1 MPSGIL
7 IIDKPAGWTSMD
19 VCAKVRGIFH
29 EKRVGHGGTLDPMA
43 TGVLPVFVGQATRG
57 VEFAE
62 NGQKEY
68 VAGLRLG
75 QVTDTQ
81 DVTGT
86 TLETRPVTADRAAL
100 ESLLPRFLGEQ
111 DQIPPMYSAVKVGG
125 QKLYDLARKG
135 QVVER
140 KPRRITIYELELLAQ
155 ESATDYLLRC
165 RCSKGTYIRVLAEDI
180 GTALG
185 VPATLAA
192 LRRTRAGAFKI
203 EECHTLP
210 EILAAAEAGTL
221 QQSGWLL
228 PVEHV
233 FASLPALTVDDA
245 VKKHLFN
252 GCPTSH
258 YRAQDGKY
266 RVYDAAGTFLGLA
279 NVTQGVLQ
287 VEKIFC
293 ERA

>member
-57 VEFAE
+57 VEFAD

-165 RCSKGTYIRVLAEDI
+165 RCSKGTYIRTLCHDI
-180 GTALG
+180 GRQLG
-185 VPATLAA
+185 CGGTLYA
-192 LRRTRAGAFKI
+192 LRRTMAVGFRLEQAV
-203 EECHTLP
+203 TL
-210 EILAAAEAGTL
+210 EAVQAQGTAL
-221 QQSGWLL
+221 LL
-228 PVEHV
+228 PTDSL
-233 FASLPALTVDDA
+233 FAEYPALP
-245 VKKHLFN
+245 L
-252 GCPTSH
+252 TSGLLEK
-258 YRAQDGKY
+258 RVRCGNPIPLPGTPDGIY
-266 RVYDAAGTFLGLA
+266 RVYSRDRQFLCLSRAAGGTLTSIKNFFGA
-279 NVTQGVLQ
+279 
-287 VEKIFC
+287 
-293 ERA
+293 

>member
-43 TGVLPVFVGQATRG
+43 TGVLPVFVGQATRA

-100 ESLLPRFLGEQ
+100 EALLPRFLGEQ
-111 DQIPPMYSAVKVGG
+111 EQIPPMYSAVKVGG

-155 ESATDYLLRC
+155 ESGTDYLLRC
-165 RCSKGTYIRVLAEDI
+165 RCSKGTYIRTLCHDI
-180 GTALG
+180 GRQLG
-185 VPATLAA
+185 CGGTLYA
-192 LRRTRAGAFKI
+192 LRRTM
-203 EECHTLP
+203 
-210 EILAAAEAGTL
+210 
-221 QQSGWLL
+221 
-228 PVEHV
+228 
-233 FASLPALTVDDA
+233 
-245 VKKHLFN
+245 
-252 GCPTSH
+252 
-258 YRAQDGKY
+258 
-266 RVYDAAGTFLGLA
+266 AAGFRLDQAVALEA
-279 NVTQGVLQ
+279 VQAQGTALMLPKDSLFA
-287 VEKIFC
+287 E
-293 ERA
+293 

>member
-165 RCSKGTYIRVLAEDI
+165 RCSKGTYIRTLCHDI
-180 GTALG
+180 GRQLG
-185 VPATLAA
+185 CGGTLYA
-192 LRRTRAGAFKI
+192 LRRTMAAGFRLDQAVTLEAVQAQAAHAAEGADRAVERI
-203 EECHTLP
+203 EEYPALPLTSGLLEKRVRCGNPITLP
-210 EILAAAEAGTL
+210 GT
-221 QQSGWLL
+221 
-228 PVEHV
+228 P
-233 FASLPALTVDDA
+233 
-245 VKKHLFN
+245 
-252 GCPTSH
+252 
-258 YRAQDGKY
+258 DGIY
-266 RVYDAAGTFLGLA
+266 RVYSRDRQFLCLSRAAGGTLTSIKNFFGA
-279 NVTQGVLQ
+279 
-287 VEKIFC
+287 
-293 ERA
+293 